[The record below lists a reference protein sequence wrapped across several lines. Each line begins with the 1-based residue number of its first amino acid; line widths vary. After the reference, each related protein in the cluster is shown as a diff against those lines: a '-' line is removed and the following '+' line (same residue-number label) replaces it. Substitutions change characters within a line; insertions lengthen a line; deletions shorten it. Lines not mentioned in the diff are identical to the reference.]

1 MTNFDNLKA
10 TRNEKIDLI
19 RMALSNYTSPY
30 KVSGSDAVAL
40 NNLTEF
46 ISHNILFKKRQDY
59 TENDLS
65 NMMYKYAYRY
75 FTQFVNPIATVD
87 LIEMMILYNKY
98 MVFNIGD
105 NAIYNIFNISEKFTY
120 TVTLIDTPNN
130 INQDSSRTY
139 SFSIPYVNNVYRE
152 NFVKS
157 FRLKSNQFS
166 VDGKILN
173 LGLNGNTM
181 VLNMDFELLI
191 HDGSNP
197 IEYNLINNGQVVAKI
212 KLDLVETEDN
222 KSREYIVEGYSANII
237 SNFERDMY
245 RFIDNMYI
253 SEETKTKL
261 IDKGMITGND
271 QEEIDEN
278 TELVLSVKKSYL
290 RNLLE
295 EIKTNGILNGIILK
309 NLTEYAQNNTVN
321 YFNSV
326 TNLNINVS
334 KLARDAIKHVN
345 DQIKFTGIETDEL
358 HIIFKNS
365 VNSYVAGDFPDSYET
380 TFEGFLNDMFR

>member
-1 MTNFDNLKA
+1 
-10 TRNEKIDLI
+10 
-19 RMALSNYTSPY
+19 MALSNYTSPY